1 MEKQY
6 KQYDIE
12 KILKVCEKFFL
23 KKLDMNGVFIY
34 FETNEIVPKS
44 YSVGY
49 WKNERNKR
57 IINHMIDFTET
68 DTSEKYNFV
77 E

>member
-1 MEKQY
+1 
-6 KQYDIE
+6 
-12 KILKVCEKFFL
+12 
-23 KKLDMNGVFIY
+23 MNGVFIY

>member
-1 MEKQY
+1 MDKNEY

-12 KILKVCEKFFL
+12 KIFKVCEKFFL
-23 KKLDMNGVFIY
+23 KKLDVNGVFIY

-49 WKNERNKR
+49 WKDKRNED
-57 IINHMIDFTET
+57 IINHIMDFTET
-68 DTSEKYNFV
+68 DTSENYELV
-77 E
+77 